1 MDFLN
6 LEKCSHPSQS
16 CSESLCDSSAMEE
29 DKDKMC
35 DIPLNKKNSYNKKL
49 NTDKLILMR
58 SRSKQHP

>member
-35 DIPLNKKNSYNKKL
+35 DIPLNKKN
-49 NTDKLILMR
+49 
-58 SRSKQHP
+58 